1 MRIGNAPV
9 SWGVDYAG
17 APGNPP
23 WPQVMDEIALAGYR
37 ATELGPL
44 GYYPTDPGRLRD
56 EFARRGLT
64 VTAGFV
70 FQPLHDPSR
79 REEVLEVARR
89 TLDLLGA
96 LGAGVLV
103 VIDHVS
109 EERMAVAGRP
119 GLARRL
125 PPDRFRVMVDLIDAV
140 ADLALARGVRPAIH
154 QHAGCYVETEDE
166 VEAVLAA
173 LEPERLGLCV
183 DTGHLAYAGID
194 AVALFRRHAGRT
206 THFHFKEVDPA
217 VHARVVAEGVPFL
230 PATALGVFCPLG
242 RGGFD
247 WRALARAIDEE
258 GYGGAATVEQDVDPA
273 VGPSPLADAR
283 ESLAYLRS
291 VGL

>member
-1 MRIGNAPV
+1 MLIGNAPV
-9 SWGVDYAG
+9 SWGVDYAD

-56 EFARRGLT
+56 EFARRGLV

-70 FQPLHDPSR
+70 FQPLHDPTR
-79 REEVLEVARR
+79 REDVLEVARR
-89 TLDLLGA
+89 TLDVLSA

-103 VIDHVS
+103 TIDHIN

-119 GLARRL
+119 DLARRL
-125 PPDRFRVMVDLIDAV
+125 APDAFRAMVDVIEAI
-140 ADLALARGVRPAIH
+140 ADLALARGVRAAIH

-166 VEAVLAA
+166 LEAVLATV
-173 LEPERLGLCV
+173 EPERLALCV
-183 DTGHLAYAGID
+183 DTGHLTYAGID
-194 AVALFRRHAGRT
+194 AEALFRRHAGRT
-206 THFHFKEVDPA
+206 AHFHLKEVDPT
-217 VHARVVAEGVPFL
+217 VHARVVGEGVPFL
-230 PATALGVFCPLG
+230 PATAMGVFCPLG

-247 WRALARAIDEE
+247 WHALARAIHEE
-258 GYGGAATVEQDVDPA
+258 GYAGAATVEQDVDPA

-283 ESLAYLRS
+283 ESLAYLQS

>member
-9 SWGVDYAG
+9 SWGVDYAD
-17 APGNPP
+17 APGNPA
-23 WPQVMDEIALAGYR
+23 WSRVMDEIALAGYR

-44 GYYPTDPGRLRD
+44 GYYPTDPTRLRD
-56 EFARRGLT
+56 EFARRDLA

-79 REEVLEVARR
+79 REEVLDVARR
-89 TLDLLGA
+89 TLDLLGS
-96 LGAGVLV
+96 LGADVLV
-103 VIDHVS
+103 TIDHVS

-119 GLARRL
+119 ELARRL
-125 PPDRFRVMVDLIDAV
+125 PPDRFRGMVSLIDEI

-166 VEAVLAA
+166 LEAVLAA
-173 LEPERLGLCV
+173 IEPERLGLCV
-183 DTGHLAYAGID
+183 DTGHLTYAGID
-194 AVALFRRHAGRT
+194 AVALLRRHAVRT
-206 THFHFKEVDPA
+206 THLHLKEVDHA
-217 VHARVVAEGVPFL
+217 VHRRVVAEGIPFL

-247 WRALARAIDEE
+247 WPALARLIREV
-258 GYGGAATVEQDVDPA
+258 GYTGAATVEQDVDPS

-283 ESLAYLRS
+283 ESLVFLRS